1 MDLGRASEGT
11 MESLLLRAPQF
22 SGNHEAC
29 RYVTARRFQLAQYGG
44 VGMAL
49 VSYCGTVAGRDAPDV
64 WASSYTTSVL
74 VSCGGAIN

>member
-22 SGNHEAC
+22 SGNHEGC

-49 VSYCGTVAGRDAPDV
+49 VSYRGTVAGRDAP
-64 WASSYTTSVL
+64 SRYTTSVL